1 MRSPVTTPPPG
12 AGMTLPTELTAI
24 LPPETAWAWE
34 QIAPILPD
42 SCRLA
47 GGTAL
52 AVHLHHRQSRDLDF
66 FYSDP
71 GVDLAALERD
81 CHSLARSREQSR
93 ARDPQ
98 WNPADAK
105 IQFLDAHDQIELA
118 EPERRAGILV
128 SSLADVFAMKVKVIG
143 DRGELRDYFDLERIE
158 QITGRRFEEGIGLYM
173 TRYRIP
179 PEHPRIGHI
188 VEALGYLDDVDEDD
202 MLPEDHA
209 TIAAYWRRRQ
219 PEISRNLA
227 RFPSSSGN

>member
-1 MRSPVTTPPPG
+1 
-12 AGMTLPTELTAI
+12 MTLPAELAKI
-24 LPPETAWAWE
+24 LAPETAWAWE

-52 AVHLHHRQSRDLDF
+52 AVHLYHRQSRDLDF

-71 GVDLAALERD
+71 GLDLAALERRL
-81 CHSLARSREQSR
+81 SQLGSFAVSSR
-93 ARDPQ
+93 APGTLNGLLQ
-98 WNPADAK
+98 SAK
-105 IQFLDAHDQIELA
+105 IQFLDAHDQIDLA
-118 EPERRAGILV
+118 EPERHAGIPV

-158 QITGRRFEEGIGLYM
+158 QITGRSFEEGIGLYM
-173 TRYRIP
+173 TRYRIA
-179 PEHPRIGHI
+179 PEHPSIGHI
-188 VEALGYLDDVDEDD
+188 IEALGYLDDVDEDD

-227 RFPSSSGN
+227 RFPNSPSY

>member
-1 MRSPVTTPPPG
+1 
-12 AGMTLPTELTAI
+12 MTLPAELTEI
-24 LPPETAWAWE
+24 LPPETAWNWE

-71 GVDLAALERD
+71 GLDLSALERGL
-81 CHSLARSREQSR
+81 SQLGSFAVSSR
-93 ARDPQ
+93 APGTLNGILRS
-98 WNPADAK
+98 AK

-118 EPERRAGILV
+118 EPEQHAGILV
-128 SSLADVFAMKVKVIG
+128 SSLADILAMKVKVIG

-158 QITGRRFEEGIGLYM
+158 QITGRSFEEGIGLYM
-173 TRYRIP
+173 TRYQIP
-179 PEHPRIGHI
+179 SEHPSIGHI

-227 RFPSSSGN
+227 RFPNSASY